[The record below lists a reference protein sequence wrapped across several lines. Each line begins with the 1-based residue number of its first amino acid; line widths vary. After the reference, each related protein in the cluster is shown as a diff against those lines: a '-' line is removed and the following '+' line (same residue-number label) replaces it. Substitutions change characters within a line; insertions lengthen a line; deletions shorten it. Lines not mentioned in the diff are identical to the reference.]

1 MWGPFLASKTKA
13 VIRWILES
21 VVFGDGRTG
30 YRDTLTANLQRDAT
44 LWVALSIGRPAGWLG
59 TGPRGPWSRS
69 WGSGTSH
76 QTPTSSAGRALP
88 HSQHRQA
95 PPAIRK
101 TGCQPPRAEC
111 DILSKQ
117 ASCFTALPWKTSKT
131 YRLQNQRLP
140 VINSFLHLRY
150 LVGGGREKS

>member
-1 MWGPFLASKTKA
+1 MDLTVSGIWGWKNRIQRYTDRKPAKGCHPLGS
-13 VIRWILES
+13 LEH
-21 VVFGDGRTG
+21 
-30 YRDTLTANLQRDAT
+30 Q
-44 LWVALSIGRPAGWLG
+44 PAGRLG
-59 TGPRGPWSRS
+59 TGPRGPWSWS
-69 WGSGTSH
+69 WGAGTSH

-150 LVGGGREKS
+150 LVGGGGEKAEIQ